1 MKWHLRVYNSIFW
14 NRDFRKLIRILINKI
29 FVLMIF
35 FLKMELQVK
44 EYEMYSLYLKKKYS
58 SRLKLIT
65 KLFQKSPHDIIV
77 FTNWIFTYFN
87 ISVYNFN
94 VNKYG
99 IRKILRQ
106 KMELLWTKHS
116 LYSVSRLLLQE
127 DYQNIYVL
135 WKTILFSQNFGL
147 SYCSIMVSCC
157 NINWGYHLFLV

>member
-1 MKWHLRVYNSIFW
+1 MYWWF
-14 NRDFRKLIRILINKI
+14 
-29 FVLMIF
+29 F
-35 FLKMELQVK
+35 FLENGIAGERIRNVFFVF
-44 EYEMYSLYLKKKYS
+44 KKKYS

-77 FTNWIFTYFN
+77 FTNWIFMYLN

-94 VNKYG
+94 VNKYW